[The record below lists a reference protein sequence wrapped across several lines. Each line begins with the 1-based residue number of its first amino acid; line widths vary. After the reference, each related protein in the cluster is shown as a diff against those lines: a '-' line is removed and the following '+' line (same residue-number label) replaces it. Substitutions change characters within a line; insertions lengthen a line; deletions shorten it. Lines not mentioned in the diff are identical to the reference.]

1 MFSNLYQTMLV
12 PFGYHEQF
20 DHWSY
25 FKAIIMDIRVEKAS
39 SRLTNH
45 RLIMDVLVKR
55 LAVVPRKDLHEKKVG
70 SHQTSK
76 TYFSI

>member
-1 MFSNLYQTMLV
+1 MLV

-25 FKAIIMDIRVEKAS
+25 FKAIIMDIRIEKAS

-45 RLIMDVLVKR
+45 RLIMDALVS
-55 LAVVPRKDLHEKKVG
+55 RKDLHEKKVG